1 MRIGSY
7 IWVLGLFLG
16 REGEEGV
23 LRVWKVTV
31 TDHSIL
37 DPITEGWG

>member
-7 IWVLGLFLG
+7 IWVLGLFWEGKG
-16 REGEEGV
+16 RRV